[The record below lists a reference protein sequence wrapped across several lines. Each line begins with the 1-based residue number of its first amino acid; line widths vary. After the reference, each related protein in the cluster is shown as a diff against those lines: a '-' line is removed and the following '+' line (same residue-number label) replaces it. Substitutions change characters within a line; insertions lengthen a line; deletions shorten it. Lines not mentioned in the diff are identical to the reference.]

1 MSWYV
6 AAAGLAMQVIGNQ
19 QTSKANIHALQDQA
33 TTSNAQGVADEAMI
47 RRNSSFE
54 LGKQAA
60 AIAENGGGYG
70 GTNAGVM
77 KDSHVASEM
86 DALNYRYRGLMRSYG
101 LLAQAKAIS
110 KQSPLMAGGQLLA
123 GGAQIYGQQQMIK
136 AAAS

>member
-1 MSWYV
+1 MAWGV
-6 AAAGLAMQVIGNQ
+6 AAAGLAMQVLGGVQ
-19 QTSKANIHALQDQA
+19 SAKSNIHSLEDQA
-33 TTSNAQGVADEAMI
+33 STSNAQGVADEATV
-47 RRNSSFE
+47 RRNSQFE

-77 KDSHVASEM
+77 KDSHVAAEM

-101 LLAQAKAIS
+101 LLSQAKQIS

-123 GGAQIYGQQQMIK
+123 GSAQIYGQQQVIK

>member
-1 MSWYV
+1 MGWYA
-6 AAAGLAMQVIGNQ
+6 AAAGLALQVIGGAQ
-19 QTSKANIHALQDQA
+19 GAKANINALKDQA
-33 TTSNAQGVADEAMI
+33 TTSNAQGVADEATI
-47 RRNSSFE
+47 RRNSQFE

-86 DALNYRYRGLMRSYG
+86 DALNYRYRGLMRGYG
-101 LLAQAKAIS
+101 LLYQAKQIS
-110 KQSPLMAGGQLLA
+110 KQSPLMAGGQVLS